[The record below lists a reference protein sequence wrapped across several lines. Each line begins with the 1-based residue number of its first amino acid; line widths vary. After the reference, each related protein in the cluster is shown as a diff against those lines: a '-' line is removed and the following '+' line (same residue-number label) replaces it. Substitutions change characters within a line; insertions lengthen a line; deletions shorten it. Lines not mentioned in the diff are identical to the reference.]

1 MSKESLM
8 NNNKGQSI
16 FTIAQQ
22 KSNDFEYF
30 MNQIKEKIYISS
42 RQEKLQLPTLVSKT
56 WEVRV
61 REYFV
66 VNP

>member
-1 MSKESLM
+1 M

-16 FTIAQQ
+16 FTITQQ
-22 KSNDFEYF
+22 KSDDFEYF
-30 MNQIKEKIYISS
+30 MNLIKEKIYISS
-42 RQEKLQLPTLVSKT
+42 QQEKLQLPALVSKT

-61 REYFV
+61 CEYLV

>member
-16 FTIAQQ
+16 STMTQQ
-22 KSNDFEYF
+22 KSDDFEYF
-30 MNQIKEKIYISS
+30 MNLIKEKICISS

-61 REYFV
+61 CEYFV